1 MVPYVL
7 YFANTRFEQDL
18 APHAE
23 LARRIL
29 EKELGGTQAVVDTK
43 LAFDR
48 LHRETVLA
56 QNDIG
61 ASVDPIAIEVR
72 WKMAAA
78 TALDAVFTA
87 TLDQPVEEELTGL
100 ADVQLEL
107 AAPAGSE
114 LADQD
119 AWVEAYL
126 DVVLDA
132 EPSEDED
139 WERQYGEELWR
150 TRGHASPVLVAR
162 QEMALWASLG
172 GAPHRSRWV
181 DTSSGE

>member
-23 LARRIL
+23 LARRVL
-29 EKELGGTQAVVDTK
+29 EKELGGAQAVVDSK

-48 LHRETVLA
+48 LHRDTLLV

-61 ASVDPIAIEVR
+61 TSTDPIGIEVR
-72 WKMAAA
+72 WKTAAA

-87 TLDQPVEEELTGL
+87 TLDQPVDEELTDL
-100 ADVQLEL
+100 ADVQVEL

-114 LADQD
+114 LQNQD
-119 AWVEAYL
+119 AWVDAYL

-132 EPSEDED
+132 EPGEDED

-172 GAPHRSRWV
+172 GAPHRSRWI
-181 DTSSGE
+181 DTSWGE